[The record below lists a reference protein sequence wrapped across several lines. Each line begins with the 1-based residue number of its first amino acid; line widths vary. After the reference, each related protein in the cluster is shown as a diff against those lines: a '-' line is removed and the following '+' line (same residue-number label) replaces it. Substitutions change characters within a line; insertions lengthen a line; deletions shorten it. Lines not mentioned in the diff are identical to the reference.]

1 MSVRPRPLTIP
12 DDLRAE
18 LVRVT
23 RSRTAPYAHFVRA
36 CTVLLAADG
45 LPTVEVARRTGQ
57 SARSVQKWKA
67 RFEEGSRL
75 EMLDDA
81 PRSGRKP
88 RIGLDVRLAAVR
100 IACERPDAE
109 PKPKRGRK
117 HAGESEPG
125 EKPKNP
131 KRFRDLWT
139 HQSLA
144 DEVTRQ
150 TGMKI
155 SKSEIGRILRF
166 NGLRPHLVTQ
176 WLTSSDK
183 DFKAKAAKVCGV
195 YLDTPSDEVVIS
207 VDEKPMQVLARRFPT
222 VVEPDG
228 SLRREFEYVRHGTR
242 VLLAAFNTRTGEV
255 IAEVVPRRTGDAL
268 VAFMQRVADA
278 HPGKTVHVV
287 WDNLNTHGDGKD
299 RRWTR
304 FNERNG
310 DRFKFVRT
318 PIHASWLNQVEIWF
332 SILQRRVIRF
342 GDFPNANALSERVLG
357 FTETWNKTECHPFKW
372 TWRSDGPQNPR
383 RRSTHRALREHAQD
397 RC

>member
-1 MSVRPRPLTIP
+1 MPVRPRPLSIP
-12 DDLRAE
+12 DNLRAE
-18 LVRVT
+18 LVSVT
-23 RSRTAPYAHFVRA
+23 RSRTEPYARFVRA
-36 CTVLLAADG
+36 CMVLLAADG

-67 RFEEGSRL
+67 RFEEAPRS
-75 EMLDDA
+75 ESLDDA

-109 PKPKRGRK
+109 PARGRTR
-117 HAGESEPG
+117 GRG
-125 EKPKNP
+125 EKPSAKPPP
-131 KRFRDLWT
+131 KHFRDLWT
-139 HQSLA
+139 QQSLA

-150 TGMKI
+150 TGVNI
-155 SKSEIGRILRF
+155 SRSEIGRILRF
-166 NGLRPHLVTQ
+166 NGLRPHLVRQ

-183 DFKAKAAKVCGV
+183 EFKAKAAKICSV
-195 YLDTPSDEVVIS
+195 YLDTPADEVVVC
-207 VDEKPMQVLARRFPT
+207 VDEKPIQVLARRYPT
-222 VVEPDG
+222 VVAPDG

-242 VLLAAFNTRTGEV
+242 ALLAAFNTRTGEV
-255 IAEVVPRRTGDAL
+255 VAELVPRRTGDAL

-278 HPGKTVHVV
+278 YPGKTVHVV

-310 DRFKFVRT
+310 NRFRFVRT

-342 GDFPNANALSERVLG
+342 GHFPDANALSERVLG
-357 FTETWNKTECHPFKW
+357 FTARWNEAERHPFRW

-383 RRSTHRALREHAQD
+383 RRSTDRAPRDHAQA